1 MIKILKNLDKKL
13 LIVTI
18 ILFAIG
24 LVMIY
29 SSSNVTAY
37 MDDAPPSAYFMR
49 QLLFLGAG
57 LVISLVIIK
66 FNTKTYSLI
75 SWLATMTISIILV
88 CLFLYGT
95 AVNGVYGW
103 IGYNGFG
110 VQPSEFVKISII
122 VLLATYYDQNKD
134 YGDDL
139 KKMLLPLGVVF
150 LVTLFIVLQK
160 DLGTAFIFLVL
171 SLCIFFMSP
180 TSKKIK
186 RGVFFLGVFSVI
198 LLVLVLLVGGDKVL
212 DSNKL
217 DRFNF
222 AKPCERYLDSGNQ
235 LCNAYIA
242 INGGGLFGKGI
253 GNSTQKYLYLPES
266 HTDFIFAIFVE
277 ECGLIGVVVLFC
289 LYIFLLLRIVAI
301 GSNTD
306 RILYKLICYGVAI
319 YLFLHIIIN
328 LGGVMGIIPIT
339 GVPLA
344 FISYGGSF
352 CWCTIIALTL
362 VQRVQYE
369 MKMQKVKSLK
379 KV

>member
-1 MIKILKNLDKKL
+1 MLKIIKNLDKKL

-18 ILFAIG
+18 ILFALG
-24 LVMIY
+24 VVMIY

-37 MDDAPPSAYFMR
+37 MADALPSAYFVR
-49 QLLFLGAG
+49 QLFFIFAG
-57 LVISLVIIK
+57 LIISFVILK
-66 FNTKTYSLI
+66 FNTKSYSLI
-75 SWLATMTISIILV
+75 SWLATIAIAIILL

-103 IGYNGFG
+103 IGYKGFG
-110 VQPSEFVKISII
+110 IQPSEFVKVSII
-122 VLLATYYDQNKD
+122 VLLATYYDQNKN
-134 YGDDL
+134 YGNDL
-139 KKMLLPLGVVF
+139 KRMLIPLGVVF
-150 LVTLFIVLQK
+150 VITLFIVLQK
-160 DLGTAFIFLVL
+160 DLGTAFIFLIL
-171 SLCIFFMSP
+171 SLGIFFMSP

-186 RGVFFLGVFSVI
+186 LSVFFLGLFSVI
-198 LLVLVLLVGGDKVL
+198 ALVLVLLVGGDKVL
-212 DSNKL
+212 ASNKL

-222 AKPCERYLDSGNQ
+222 ARPCERYLDSGNQ

-242 INGGGLFGKGI
+242 INGGGLLGKGL

-266 HTDFIFAIFVE
+266 HTDFIFAIFAE
-277 ECGLIGVVVLFC
+277 ECGLVGIVLLFC
-289 LYIFLLLRIVAI
+289 LYIFLLFRIVVT
-301 GSNTD
+301 GSKTD
-306 RILYKLICYGVAI
+306 RVLYRLICYGVAL

-369 MKMQKVKSLK
+369 MKMQKNVKN
-379 KV
+379 

>member
-1 MIKILKNLDKKL
+1 M
-13 LIVTI
+13 
-18 ILFAIG
+18 
-24 LVMIY
+24 
-29 SSSNVTAY
+29 
-37 MDDAPPSAYFMR
+37 
-49 QLLFLGAG
+49 
-57 LVISLVIIK
+57 
-66 FNTKTYSLI
+66 
-75 SWLATMTISIILV
+75 
-88 CLFLYGT
+88 
-95 AVNGVYGW
+95 
-103 IGYNGFG
+103 
-110 VQPSEFVKISII
+110 
-122 VLLATYYDQNKD
+122 
-134 YGDDL
+134 
-139 KKMLLPLGVVF
+139 
-150 LVTLFIVLQK
+150 
-160 DLGTAFIFLVL
+160 
-171 SLCIFFMSP
+171 
-180 TSKKIK
+180 
-186 RGVFFLGVFSVI
+186 
-198 LLVLVLLVGGDKVL
+198 
-212 DSNKL
+212 
-217 DRFNF
+217 
-222 AKPCERYLDSGNQ
+222 
-235 LCNAYIA
+235 
-242 INGGGLFGKGI
+242 FGKGI

>member
-13 LIVTI
+13 LIVSL
-18 ILFAIG
+18 ILFG
-24 LVMIY
+24 MGVVMIY

-37 MDDAPPSAYFMR
+37 MDDALPSAYFVR
-49 QLLFLGAG
+49 QLFFLGTG
-57 LVISLVIIK
+57 FIISLIILK
-66 FNTKTYSLI
+66 FNTRTYSLI
-75 SWLATMTISIILV
+75 SWLGTFAIAIILV

-122 VLLATYYDQNKD
+122 VLLASYYDQNKNYSND
-134 YGDDL
+134 F
-139 KKMLLPLGVVF
+139 KKMLIPLGVVF

-180 TSKKIK
+180 CSKKIK
-186 RGVFFLGVFSVI
+186 RGVFLLGVFC
-198 LLVLVLLVGGDKVL
+198 LFCLVAVLLIGGDKVL

-217 DRFNF
+217 ERFNYS
-222 AKPCERYLDSGNQ
+222 KPCERYLDSGNQ

-242 INGGGLFGKGI
+242 INGGGLFGKGL

-277 ECGLIGVVVLFC
+277 ECGLVGVGVLFC
-289 LYIFLLLRIVAI
+289 LYIFLILRIVGI
-301 GSNTD
+301 GSKSD
-306 RILYKLICYGVAI
+306 RVMYRLICYGVAI
-319 YLFLHIIIN
+319 YIFLHIIIN
-328 LGGVMGIIPIT
+328 LGGVMGVIPIT

-369 MKMQKVKSLK
+369 MKVDNLK
-379 KV
+379 KSKKN

>member
-18 ILFAIG
+18 ILFALG
-24 LVMIY
+24 VVMIY

-37 MDDAPPSAYFMR
+37 MSDALPSAYFMR
-49 QLLFLGAG
+49 QLFFIFTG
-57 LVISLVIIK
+57 LIISLVILK

-75 SWLATMTISIILV
+75 SWLATIAIAVILL

-103 IGYNGFG
+103 IGYKGFG
-110 VQPSEFVKISII
+110 IQPSEFVKISII

-134 YGDDL
+134 YGNDL
-139 KKMLLPLGVVF
+139 KRMLIPLGVIAI
-150 LVTLFIVLQK
+150 VTLFIVLQK

-171 SLCIFFMSP
+171 SMCIFFMSP

-186 RGVFFLGVFSVI
+186 LSVFILGLISAI
-198 LLVLVLLVGGDKVL
+198 GLVLVLVIGGDKVL

-222 AKPCERYLDSGNQ
+222 SHPCDRYLDSGNQ

-242 INGGGLFGKGI
+242 INGGGLLGKGL

-266 HTDFIFAIFVE
+266 HTDFIFAIYAE
-277 ECGLIGVVVLFC
+277 ECGLIGIVILFC
-289 LYIFLLLRIVAI
+289 LYIFLLFRIVAT
-301 GSNTD
+301 GSKTD
-306 RILYKLICYGVAI
+306 RILYRLICYGVAI
-319 YLFLHIIIN
+319 YLFLHIVIN
-328 LGGVMGIIPIT
+328 LGGVMGVIPIT

-369 MKMQKVKSLK
+369 MKMEKVK
-379 KV
+379 KVK

>member
-18 ILFAIG
+18 ILFALG
-24 LVMIY
+24 VVMIY

-37 MDDAPPSAYFMR
+37 MSDALPSTYFVR
-49 QLLFLGAG
+49 QLFFLFTG
-57 LVISLVIIK
+57 LIISLVILK

-75 SWLATMTISIILV
+75 SWLATIAIAIILL

-103 IGYNGFG
+103 IGYKGFG
-110 VQPSEFVKISII
+110 IQPSEFVKISII

-134 YGDDL
+134 HGNDL
-139 KKMLLPLGVVF
+139 KRMLIPLGVILV
-150 LVTLFIVLQK
+150 VTLFIVLQK

-186 RGVFFLGVFSVI
+186 LGVFILGVISVI
-198 LLVLVLLVGGDKVL
+198 CLVLVLVVGGDKVL

-222 AKPCERYLDSGNQ
+222 SKPCERYLDSGNQ

-242 INGGGLFGKGI
+242 INGGGLLGKGL

-266 HTDFIFAIFVE
+266 HTDFIFAIYAE
-277 ECGLIGVVVLFC
+277 EFGLVGIIALFC
-289 LYIFLLLRIVAI
+289 LYIFLLFRIVAT
-301 GSNTD
+301 GSHSN
-306 RILYKLICYGVAI
+306 RVLYRLICYGVAI
-319 YLFLHIIIN
+319 YLFLHIVIN
-328 LGGVMGIIPIT
+328 LGGVMGVIPIT

-369 MKMQKVKSLK
+369 MKMQNVKKVK
-379 KV
+379 